1 MARSYNTQEESAES
15 SNVQKETGNVQ
26 RALQTS
32 SSGNDKNVQCYNCSA
47 KGHYA
52 QDCPKPRVRGFTSPG
67 YDYAF
72 ISEVQTP
79 SISFMNM
86 LFSKSDHEKMYHEQP
101 KIINSINGDDQINR
115 DIIFD
120 NPNIEVNDG
129 IVEHDQNAHDQH
141 DNALE
146 LLARNAYKEAEKV
159 KQQNVVL
166 TKQLEG
172 REVLRFSDVSEMSCR
187 SDRKGHRCPR
197 MHKIRA
203 LEKER
208 DNLQMSVSN
217 ERKHVLELKNA
228 QTSLKH
234 KFNKDEDKY
243 LDDILKLEA
252 KVKKNE
258 NVVVKMS
265 NSAQALF
272 MLGRKPLSVYDPQL
286 KHGLGYENPYTLKQA
301 NSANPKLYDASF
313 LHSSKVRV
321 NVRDTEEILKD
332 TTKS

>member
-1 MARSYNTQEESAES
+1 MPLNSYLNSMLGPPLLPIAIVQADRVNIQSRSIGNGDRMARSYNTQEESAES

-52 QDCPKPRVRGFTSPG
+52 QDCPKPRVRGFTKFNKKMLTTPSQKVPS
-67 YDYAF
+67 YDYASS
-72 ISEVQTP
+72 SE
-79 SISFMNM
+79 I
-86 LFSKSDHEKMYHEQP
+86 
-101 KIINSINGDDQINR
+101 
-115 DIIFD
+115 IIFD

-129 IVEHDQNAHDQH
+129 SVEHDKNAHDQH

-146 LLARNAYKEAEKV
+146 LLARNAYKEAEK
-159 KQQNVVL
+159 L
-166 TKQLEG
+166 
-172 REVLRFSDVSEMSCR
+172 
-187 SDRKGHRCPR
+187 
-197 MHKIRA
+197 
-203 LEKER
+203 
-208 DNLQMSVSN
+208 
-217 ERKHVLELKNA
+217 
-228 QTSLKH
+228 
-234 KFNKDEDKY
+234 
-243 LDDILKLEA
+243 
-252 KVKKNE
+252 KVKKMK

-265 NSAQALF
+265 NSAQACF
-272 MLGRKPLSVYDPQL
+272 MLGPKPLSVYDPQL